1 MVPLLDFIKAKLDG
15 QLPMPLYLQLKQAI
29 QLAID
34 EKVLVHGSI
43 LPSERKMSESLAL
56 SRVTVVKALNALQES
71 GLIIKRHGKGTEVNL
86 PVSYNLSNG
95 GFSAQLQH
103 LGEVSNRWLVREL
116 VQADDNL
123 SQQLDVA
130 PGALVAKIKRVR
142 LVDGLPVSLE
152 TMYIPERF
160 LPRPE
165 LLEGSLYSWWAE
177 RGIFP
182 DEQHYSLAVHIPS
195 REESRLLDLQDTIPL
210 MKLILKSRNSEGE
223 VLEFGTAYCLN
234 NYFNFDFNVKYRSAG

>member
-1 MVPLLDFIKAKLDG
+1 V
-15 QLPMPLYLQLKQAI
+15 
-29 QLAID
+29 
-34 EKVLVHGSI
+34 
-43 LPSERKMSESLAL
+43 
-56 SRVTVVKALNALQES
+56 
-71 GLIIKRHGKGTEVNL
+71 
-86 PVSYNLSNG
+86 
-95 GFSAQLQH
+95 
-103 LGEVSNRWLVREL
+103 
-116 VQADDNL
+116 ADDNL

-130 PGALVAKIKRVR
+130 PGTLIAKIKRVR

-152 TMYIPERF
+152 TMHIPERF
-160 LPRPE
+160 LPRPD

-195 REESRLLDLQDTIPL
+195 REESRLLDLHDTIPL

-234 NYFNFDFNVKYRSAG
+234 NYFNFDFNVKYRSAS